1 MPGNKIEAVVILL
14 ENVIVPGMF
23 VLLNWPTVVVKTVS
37 ERFVPYVIVDDGRW
51 LNKNDGVNFTFIVIV
66 DELGKYKSVFVGVK
80 LQNIVNGPRAVNV
93 DVIDNISPVLLV
105 ILKMYVPST
114 PALVPVI
121 KDSIVV

>member
-1 MPGNKIEAVVILL
+1 MILL

-23 VLLNWPTVVVKTVS
+23 VLLNWPRVVVNTVS

-80 LQNIVNGPRAVNV
+80 LQNIVNGPRALNV
-93 DVIDNISPVLLV
+93 DAIDNISPVLLFF
-105 ILKMYVPST
+105 LKMYVPST

-121 KDSIVV
+121 KDSNVV

>member
-80 LQNIVNGPRAVNV
+80 LQNIVNGPRALNV
-93 DVIDNISPVLLV
+93 DAIDNISPVLLFF
-105 ILKMYVPST
+105 LKMYVPST

>member
-1 MPGNKIEAVVILL
+1 MPGNKTEAVVILL

-23 VLLNWPTVVVKTVS
+23 VLLNWPRVVVNTVS

-80 LQNIVNGPRAVNV
+80 LQNIVNGPRALNV
-93 DVIDNISPVLLV
+93 DAIDNISPVLLFF
-105 ILKMYVPST
+105 LKMYVPST

-121 KDSIVV
+121 KDSNVV

>member
-93 DVIDNISPVLLV
+93 DAIDNISPVLLV
-105 ILKMYVPST
+105 FLKMYVPST